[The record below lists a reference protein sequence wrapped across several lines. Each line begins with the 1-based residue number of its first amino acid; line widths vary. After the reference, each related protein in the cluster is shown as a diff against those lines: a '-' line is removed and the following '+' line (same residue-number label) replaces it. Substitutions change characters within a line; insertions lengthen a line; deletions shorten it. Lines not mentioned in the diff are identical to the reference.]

1 MRMDTGTQRPSDRVD
16 LDPMGAID
24 SFPHLSNPRR
34 VAILAA
40 LAEHDG
46 PAPTATLARR
56 VVAAETGK
64 RVTDVSSREERIVH
78 ASLRHTHLPD
88 LSARSLVAWD
98 RDAGTVSLS
107 TNVSVPRLRRFLEGR
122 SSMASSRLLR
132 TLSNPRRRLIVS
144 LLATHEA
151 PMSVAELARRVA
163 AEERSADPESLSG
176 TEIDHVR
183 VSFVHSHLPALSSAG
198 LIEYDESRGVVARP
212 GATE

>member
-1 MRMDTGTQRPSDRVD
+1 MDAGTNRPSDRLE
-16 LDPMGAID
+16 LDPMGAAD
-24 SFPHLSNPRR
+24 SSPHLSNPRR
-34 VAILAA
+34 VATLAE

-56 VVAAETGK
+56 VAAAETGK
-64 RVTDVSSREERIVH
+64 RVGDVSSREERIVH
-78 ASLRHTHLPD
+78 ASLRHTHLPN
-88 LSARSLVAWD
+88 LSARALVAWD
-98 RDAGTVSLS
+98 RDAETVSLS

-132 TLSNPRRRLIVS
+132 TLSNPRRRLILS

-163 AEERSADPESLSG
+163 AEERSADPETLSE

-183 VSFVHSHLPALSSAG
+183 VSFVHSHLPALASAD
-198 LIEYDESRGVVARP
+198 LVEYDESRDVVSRP
-212 GATE
+212 AGME